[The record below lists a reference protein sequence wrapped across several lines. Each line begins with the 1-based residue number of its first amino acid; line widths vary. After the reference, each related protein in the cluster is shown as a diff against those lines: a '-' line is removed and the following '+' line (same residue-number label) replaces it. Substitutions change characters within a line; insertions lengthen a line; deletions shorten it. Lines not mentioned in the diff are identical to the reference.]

1 MTINISTSDNPA
13 LNANGIKLDNL
24 TQVELVSSE
33 SELKRIS
40 IPTSKSSKM
49 PWRTLWI
56 ILIAAVV
63 WLAMFAPT
71 MQHNAQVSPV
81 GARRSAALAALNPLA
96 QLSRNLHLNYPVN
109 QINSLIGRNGCALC
123 SKALTVGPSGNA
135 GHASKVKLG
144 TSKLSSP
151 YLWFGINSI
160 KVSPNTG
167 AAAMPLVP
175 IPTSASPLR
184 VLVVGDSLGVD
195 LGDALAN
202 ELSATGVVQTTVD
215 AQPSTGLTRPDYFN
229 WPARL
234 NSDLS
239 TYNPEVIVVMMGAND
254 PQSYMGSGPDLQ
266 VGSPAWVQA
275 YSQRVAAFMQEATSM
290 GRYVMWVGQPPM
302 QSPGLSSEM
311 TMINEIDF
319 TQALKIPHVTYIPS
333 DGPLSGGQGGFVQY
347 VSDAQGNQ
355 IQVRTP
361 DGIHIA
367 PGGAD
372 ILGQA
377 VEVEMQKILHITFG

>member
-1 MTINISTSDNPA
+1 MTIKISTSDNPT
-13 LNANGIKLDNL
+13 LNGNDIEIDKLA
-24 TQVELVSSE
+24 QVELVPGE
-33 SELKRIS
+33 SDLKQIS
-40 IPTSKSSKM
+40 IPTGKSRRM
-49 PWRTLWI
+49 PWRTLGI
-56 ILIAAVV
+56 VLIATLV

-71 MQHNAQVSPV
+71 LQHNAQVSPV
-81 GARRSAALAALNPLA
+81 GTRRSAALAILNPLA
-96 QLSRNLHLNYPVN
+96 QISKSLHLNYPVN
-109 QINSLIGRNGCALC
+109 QINSLIGRDGCALC
-123 SKALTVGPSGNA
+123 SKALTIGPSGNA
-135 GHASKVKLG
+135 GHASQQKQG
-144 TSKLSSP
+144 ASKFGSSF
-151 YLWFGINSI
+151 LWFGINSI
-160 KVSPNTG
+160 RVSSNSG
-167 AAAMPLVP
+167 APAKPLVP
-175 IPTSASPLR
+175 IPTQASPLR

-202 ELSATGVVQTTVD
+202 ELSSTGVVQTTVD
-215 AQPSTGLTRPDYFN
+215 AQPSTGLTRPDYFD

-239 TYNPEVIVVMMGAND
+239 EYNPEVIVVMMGAND

-311 TMINEIDF
+311 TTINEIDF
-319 TQALKIPHVTYIPS
+319 TQALKVPRVTYIPS
-333 DGPLSGGQGGFVQY
+333 EGPLSGGQGGFVQY

-377 VEVEMQKILHITFG
+377 IEVEMQKILHISF